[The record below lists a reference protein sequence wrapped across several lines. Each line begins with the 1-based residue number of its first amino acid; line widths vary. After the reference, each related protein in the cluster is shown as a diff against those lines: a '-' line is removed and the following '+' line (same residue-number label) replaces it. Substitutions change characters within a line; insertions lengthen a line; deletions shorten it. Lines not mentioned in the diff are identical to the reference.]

1 MPVRQRYS
9 SEFRRVYSTGALGG
23 FDGYDFTL
31 TFFRDNVR
39 HPEEPDEAPSIEREF
54 IAEVVLSA
62 AALKEVVQWLRRN
75 VDEIEQKHGP
85 VRDASVVLE
94 AGQRE
99 IRRTANRTL
108 AAYS

>member
-31 TFFRDNVR
+31 TFFRDNVK
-39 HPEEPDEAPSIEREF
+39 HPEKPDEAPSVEREF
-54 IAEVVLSA
+54 VAEVVLPA
-62 AALKEVVQWLRRN
+62 AALKEVAQWLLRN

-85 VRDASVVLE
+85 VHDASVVLE

-99 IRRTANRTL
+99 VRKAENRTL